1 MGYHHCRTISMS
13 DEETRMQSLTIARKM
28 RRSRALVLVA
38 VGLLVSALAQANR
51 ASTQELSAATP
62 DTRAENQWR
71 GLHIMSPGRDGLPL
85 LKRAIGE
92 KLAPMG
98 VNVLIVEVNYNF
110 VFRSHPELS
119 GGDNALRVED
129 ARDLAETCRKYKVRL
144 IPMLNSL
151 GHQSWSK
158 TTFAL
163 LTKHPELDESPGV
176 PADNKGI
183 YCRSWCPLHPDINK
197 IVLPLIDELIDAFQ
211 ADAFHVGMDEVF
223 LMAHPSCTRCKGK
236 DPAELF
242 AKSVNDLHKHV
253 VEKKRLTMLMWADR
267 LLDDKKFGYG
277 EWEASKNGTGPAIDM
292 IPKDIIMCDWH
303 YEKRPEGY
311 PSVVYLQEK
320 GFRTLPSTWRNKDA
334 ALAMLRQ
341 ARSTASPKL
350 LGHICTTWV
359 GAQSFCRALLD
370 ELPPEDT
377 KPKSD
382 AKGKRQRGP
391 EDIVAALKACM
402 EDLRR
407 VEAPTK

>member
-1 MGYHHCRTISMS
+1 
-13 DEETRMQSLTIARKM
+13 MQALTNGRKM
-28 RRSRALVLVA
+28 RRSGAVVLAA
-38 VGLLVSALAQANR
+38 VGLLALAFVPSNR
-51 ASTQELSAATP
+51 ASSQELSSAGPGSKT
-62 DTRAENQWR
+62 ENQWR

-85 LKRAIGE
+85 LKRAIAE

-98 VNVLIVEVNYNF
+98 VNALIVEINYNF

-119 GGDNALRVED
+119 GGDNALRIED
-129 ARDLAETCRKYKVRL
+129 ARDLALTCRKHKVRL
-144 IPMLNSL
+144 IPMLNCL
-151 GHQSWSK
+151 GHQSWSG

-163 LTKHPELDESPGV
+163 LTKHPELDESPAV

-197 IVLPLIDELIDAFQ
+197 IVFPLIDELIDAFG

-242 AKSVNDLHKHV
+242 AKSVNDLHKHIV
-253 VEKKRLTMLMWADR
+253 DERKLTMLMWADR

-277 EWEASKNGTGPAIDM
+277 EWEASKNGTGTAIDM
-292 IPKDIIMCDWH
+292 IPKEIIMCDWH

-320 GFRTLPSTWRNKDA
+320 GFRMLPSTWRNKDA
-334 ALAMLRQ
+334 ALAMLRE
-341 ARSTASPKL
+341 ARTKATPKM
-350 LGHICTTWV
+350 LGHLCTTWV
-359 GAQSFCRALLD
+359 GAQGFCRALLD

-377 KPKSD
+377 KPKTD
-382 AKGKRQRGP
+382 AKAKTKRQRGP
-391 EDIVAALKACM
+391 GDIVAALKACM
-402 EDLRR
+402 EELKQI
-407 VEAPTK
+407 VPPTK

>member
-1 MGYHHCRTISMS
+1 MRIL
-13 DEETRMQSLTIARKM
+13 TRDNTM
-28 RRSRALVLVA
+28 RRPSAMLLAALAILALALVHSNR
-38 VGLLVSALAQANR
+38 GLSQDL
-51 ASTQELSAATP
+51 STTATGSK
-62 DTRAENQWR
+62 AEGGWR

-85 LKRAIGE
+85 LKRAIAE

-98 VNVLIVEVNYNF
+98 VNALIVEANYNF

-129 ARDLAETCRKYKVRL
+129 ARDLAETCRKHKVRL
-144 IPMLNSL
+144 IPMLNCL
-151 GHQSWSK
+151 GHQSWAR
-158 TTFAL
+158 TTAAL

-197 IVLPLIDELIDAFQ
+197 IVLPLIDELIDAFG

-242 AKSVNDLHKHV
+242 AKSVNDLHRHIVDERK
-253 VEKKRLTMLMWADR
+253 LTMLMWADR

-320 GFRTLPSTWRNKDA
+320 GFRMLPSTWRNKDA

-341 ARSTASPKL
+341 ARSTATPKM
-350 LGHICTTWV
+350 LGHLCTTWV
-359 GAQSFCRALLD
+359 GAQGFCRALLD

-382 AKGKRQRGP
+382 AKVKRQRGSG
-391 EDIVAALKACM
+391 DIVAALKACM
-402 EDLRR
+402 EELTRG
-407 VEAPTK
+407 ETQTK